1 MNSCRLVKSSS
12 HQKKIT
18 TLASLK
24 RVVKKLKERGA
35 RIVFT
40 NGCFDILHRGH
51 VEYLKKAKAQG
62 EALIIGLNADAS
74 VRRIK
79 GPSRPIN
86 KQADRA
92 AVLAALDL
100 IDYVVFFRQDTP
112 LELIRTLKP
121 DILVKGGDWHPE
133 KIVGAD
139 IVKAYGGRVLS
150 IPFIKGYS
158 TSGLIEKIVNA
169 K

>member
-1 MNSCRLVKSSS
+1 MNSRHSVKLSGR
-12 HQKKIT
+12 QKIKS
-18 TLASLK
+18 LASMK
-24 RVVKKLKERGA
+24 RAINGLRRKGA

-51 VEYLKKAKAQG
+51 VEYLKKARAQG
-62 EALIIGLNADAS
+62 EVLIVGLNTDAS
-74 VRRIK
+74 IRHIK

-86 KQADRA
+86 GQADRA
-92 AVLAALDL
+92 AVLAGLDSV
-100 IDYVVFFRQDTP
+100 DYVVLFGQDTP
-112 LELIRTLKP
+112 LELINQLKP

-133 KIVGAD
+133 KIAGAD
-139 IVKAYGGRVLS
+139 IVKSYGGRVLS

-158 TSGLIEKIVNA
+158 TSGLIEKIANA